1 MKNMTLNMIGYSV
14 IASFALFLTACGG
27 GGGGSNEIPQPAQ
40 IELVENQPVM
50 VEKGW
55 TLEKTSEPT
64 EVQVETDLTT
74 GQTQVTLISGSA
86 VLKPTE

>member
-1 MKNMTLNMIGYSV
+1 MKNRTLNMIGYSV

-27 GGGGSNEIPQPAQ
+27 GGSSETPQPTQ

-55 TLEKTSEPT
+55 TLEKTSEST
-64 EVQVETDLTT
+64 EVQIETDLTT
-74 GQTQVTLISGSA
+74 GQTQVILLTGNA